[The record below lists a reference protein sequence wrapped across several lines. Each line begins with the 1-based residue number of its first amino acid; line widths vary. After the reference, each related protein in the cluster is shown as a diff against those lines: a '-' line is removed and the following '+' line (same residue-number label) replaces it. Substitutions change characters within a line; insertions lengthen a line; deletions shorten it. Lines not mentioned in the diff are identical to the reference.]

1 MEKVRTKVLFV
12 IENLMGGGAE
22 RVFVN
27 LLNNVDKCLFE
38 PVLVVVNSGNG
49 ANKYNPPEGVQLI
62 NLQTRKTRALFPL
75 MRVIRH
81 ERPDIVFSNLAPI
94 NVLCLM
100 AKLLLRDFR
109 TKYIARETTI
119 KSISIKET
127 KANPLVRLVYGQLVR
142 FFYPFA
148 DCIVALSNGSKDD
161 LVTNFGI
168 DGEKIVVIHNPIDV
182 KEVIHKSMEMIE
194 DADAWKRHFNVICVG
209 SLVKS
214 KGHIYLL
221 EAMNE
226 LVNKRGYD
234 IKLRLIGTGPLRKE
248 LGEVAKRYH
257 LEKHV
262 EFLGFQTNPFKYM
275 RNGDVFVLPALW
287 EGFGNVIVEAMACGI
302 PVISTLCES
311 GPREIIEHSKTGIL
325 VEPKNVSQIV
335 EAIQLI
341 KDNDN
346 LADQLRSNALH
357 RATDFDVS
365 LITRQYE
372 KHFLDTLSRV

>member
-1 MEKVRTKVLFV
+1 
-12 IENLMGGGAE
+12 
-22 RVFVN
+22 
-27 LLNNVDKCLFE
+27 
-38 PVLVVVNSGNG
+38 
-49 ANKYNPPEGVQLI
+49 
-62 NLQTRKTRALFPL
+62 
-75 MRVIRH
+75 
-81 ERPDIVFSNLAPI
+81 
-94 NVLCLM
+94 
-100 AKLLLRDFR
+100 
-109 TKYIARETTI
+109 
-119 KSISIKET
+119 
-127 KANPLVRLVYGQLVR
+127 
-142 FFYPFA
+142 
-148 DCIVALSNGSKDD
+148 
-161 LVTNFGI
+161 
-168 DGEKIVVIHNPIDV
+168 
-182 KEVIHKSMEMIE
+182 
-194 DADAWKRHFNVICVG
+194 
-209 SLVKS
+209 
-214 KGHIYLL
+214 
-221 EAMNE
+221 
-226 LVNKRGYD
+226 
-234 IKLRLIGTGPLRKE
+234 
-248 LGEVAKRYH
+248 
-257 LEKHV
+257 V